1 MSSADLDRIR
11 MEYKMDLIIRALQH
25 NNLMLPSPMI
35 PPLVGVA
42 KDSCPICSG
51 PVGFNIDFDAET
63 THYSCLCEIPVSA
76 VRGISSLRENKD
88 PNKEKKD
95 ADRRNETNLE
105 IPQLETTRGSGE
117 R

>member
-11 MEYKMDLIIRALQH
+11 MEYKLDLIIRALQH
-25 NNLMLPSPMI
+25 NNLMLPTPMI
-35 PPLVGVA
+35 PALSGVTQ
-42 KDSCPICSG
+42 DSCPICSG
-51 PVGFNIDFDAET
+51 PVRLDIDFDTET
-63 THYSCLCEIPVSA
+63 THYLCSCEIPVSA

-95 ADRRNETNLE
+95 ADRRNEAIPE
-105 IPQLETTRGSGE
+105 IHQLETTRGSGE